1 MTKLYTKGGD
11 AGTTTIRG
19 GERVDKADIRV
30 RTCGDIDELNC
41 HIGMLAALMPQGDDL
56 DLLTLTQRH
65 LFLIG
70 SHLPH
75 NAASPTEQIGEED
88 IIRLEKNIDRLQ
100 RNTPPLSTFILPGGC
115 TAAAQSH
122 ICRAVCRR
130 AERSV
135 VALSQHYDIDPAILR
150 FLNRLSDF
158 FFILA
163 IELNFITNTEE
174 KNLHISCR

>member
-19 GERVDKADIRV
+19 GERVDKTDIRV
-30 RTCGDIDELNC
+30 VACGDIDELNC
-41 HIGMLAALMPQGDDL
+41 HIGMLATLLPQGDDL
-56 DLLTLTQRH
+56 DLLFRTQRN

-70 SHLPH
+70 SHLP
-75 NAASPTEQIGEED
+75 NNDPSPTENIGEED
-88 IIRLEKNIDRLQ
+88 IILLENAIDRLQ
-100 RNTPPLSTFILPGGC
+100 HHAPPLSTFVLPGGC
-115 TAAAQSH
+115 AAAAQSH

-130 AERSV
+130 TERSV
-135 VALSQHYDIDPAILR
+135 VALSKDYDIDPAILR

-163 IELNFITNTEE
+163 IDLNFITNTEE
-174 KNLHISCR
+174 KKLHISCR